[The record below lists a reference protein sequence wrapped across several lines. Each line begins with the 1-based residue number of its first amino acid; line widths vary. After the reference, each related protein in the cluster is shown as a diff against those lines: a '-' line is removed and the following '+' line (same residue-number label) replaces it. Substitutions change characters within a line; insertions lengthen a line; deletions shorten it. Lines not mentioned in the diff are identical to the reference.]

1 MGNVVF
7 IESMPEG
14 SYDFLGLMK
23 CEIKDNPLY
32 QGLNVCFETVENKK
46 DFKEVVTCLLKQ
58 VSKETT
64 LVLHLCVHGD
74 VIGMAFKGYEVNQ
87 SDDDCI
93 LWDEFIQT
101 VKPLNEAVGCNLIL
115 FLQAC
120 YSSSLGEKF
129 SKTKFCKCLIAGEG
143 LVPSKELEL
152 LFQFYKTYAE
162 TMNVKSAYDAMI
174 NTKYIDVYHNEI
186 QISSIYKCFL
196 NDVSEEEKKE

>member
-1 MGNVVF
+1 
-7 IESMPEG
+7 
-14 SYDFLGLMK
+14 MK

-74 VIGMAFKGYEVNQ
+74 ENGIAFKGYEVNQ

-120 YSSSLGEKF
+120 YSSSLGKKL

-143 LVPSKELEL
+143 LVHSKELEL

-162 TMNVKSAYDAMI
+162 TMDVKSAYDAMI
-174 NTKYIDVYHNEI
+174 NTKYVDVYHNEI
-186 QISSIYKCFL
+186 QISSSYKCFL
-196 NDVSEEEKKE
+196 NDVSVEEMKE